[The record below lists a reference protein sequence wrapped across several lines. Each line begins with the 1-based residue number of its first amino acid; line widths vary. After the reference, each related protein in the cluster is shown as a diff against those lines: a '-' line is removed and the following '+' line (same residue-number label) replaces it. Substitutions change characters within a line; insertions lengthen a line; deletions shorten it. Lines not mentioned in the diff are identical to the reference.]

1 LKISVVGQGYV
12 GLVTAAGAAAWGHQV
27 TGVEVSPERLAALQS
42 GFAPFHEPGLA
53 DLIEQHLGGGL
64 LSFTGDGAQAIATS
78 KITFVAVGTIDSSQR
93 WDMQIMRSALASA
106 VPHVPDDGVIV
117 IRSTCPPDFVAQLP
131 TLVGGLRAEAGR
143 NPIPVLLNP
152 EFTKEGTAVRDF
164 LSPDRVVLGVAVDPK
179 GRGVALLREFYAHVT
194 TPVLVLPAIDASLA
208 KLGANRFLAT
218 KISFA
223 NELASL
229 CDLYGAQVEKVVEGM
244 AYDPRIGGSFL
255 RAGIGFGG
263 SCLPDQVTMT
273 VRDAATR
280 GQETPLLAAVDL
292 INARQRSA
300 FADRIDTL
308 LGGAAGQRV
317 ALLGLT
323 FKPHTDD
330 LRAAPSLDIAR
341 ALIAIGATVVA
352 FDPMEAARRRA
363 ETEVEGLIV
372 VENALSAITDAD
384 AIGLV
389 TEWPEFVS
397 LPWRTVARL
406 VARRIVVDGR
416 NALDADA
423 LVEAGFVYS
432 SFGRGNRAPAQFDGG
447 IAAGAAVRRPSP
459 VGLELAVGE

>member
-1 LKISVVGQGYV
+1 
-12 GLVTAAGAAAWGHQV
+12 
-27 TGVEVSPERLAALQS
+27 
-42 GFAPFHEPGLA
+42 
-53 DLIEQHLGGGL
+53 
-64 LSFTGDGAQAIATS
+64 
-78 KITFVAVGTIDSSQR
+78 
-93 WDMQIMRSALASA
+93 
-106 VPHVPDDGVIV
+106 
-117 IRSTCPPDFVAQLP
+117 
-131 TLVGGLRAEAGR
+131 
-143 NPIPVLLNP
+143 
-152 EFTKEGTAVRDF
+152 
-164 LSPDRVVLGVAVDPK
+164 
-179 GRGVALLREFYAHVT
+179 
-194 TPVLVLPAIDASLA
+194 
-208 KLGANRFLAT
+208 
-218 KISFA
+218 
-223 NELASL
+223 
-229 CDLYGAQVEKVVEGM
+229 
-244 AYDPRIGGSFL
+244 
-255 RAGIGFGG
+255 
-263 SCLPDQVTMT
+263 MT

-341 ALIAIGATVVA
+341 ALIAMGATVVA

-363 ETEVEGLIV
+363 ESEVEGLIV

-432 SFGRGNRAPAQFDGG
+432 SFGRGNRVPAEFEGG
-447 IAAGAAVRRPSP
+447 VAAGAAVRRPSP